1 MKQNILKSSLIIFI
15 ILNITGCSVKNDLF
29 TKEIKRSGIDLI
41 VMEEGSKV
49 TYLKDSNTLERFCAS
64 REIDTTETFNE
75 GLGLGLSTGG
85 VQENISGGEGT
96 GAVALGGRSPAVLI
110 TREMMFRA
118 CELSLNLNLDS
129 EKTIEIYKMFF
140 EYTNKLIKNEHDK
153 GSSTAVS
160 QATNI
165 GTSIKNSSDN
175 TDLDNEEDNNEED
188 NEDNNNEEDNNEN

>member
-1 MKQNILKSSLIIFI
+1 MKYNLPLMVLLVIFWV
-15 ILNITGCSVKNDLF
+15 LNFTGCAVKGDLF

-49 TYLKDSNTLERFCAS
+49 AYLKDNKTLEKFCAS

-85 VQENISGGEGT
+85 VSKESISGGAGT

-129 EKTIEIYKMFF
+129 EKTIELYKMFL

-165 GTSIKNSSDN
+165 VTSTMDNSENNSIKKDDEDSDSSDK
-175 TDLDNEEDNNEED
+175 DDESE
-188 NEDNNNEEDNNEN
+188 

>member
-1 MKQNILKSSLIIFI
+1 MKQNIFKISLIIFI

-49 TYLKDSNTLERFCAS
+49 TYLKDNNTLERFCAS

-85 VQENISGGEGT
+85 VQENISGGKGT

-160 QATNI
+160 QAMNI
-165 GTSIKNSSDN
+165 STTAKNSSDN
-175 TDLDNEEDNNEED
+175 TSLEDEEESDNEEDEEEDNDNEED
-188 NEDNNNEEDNNEN
+188 ED

>member
-1 MKQNILKSSLIIFI
+1 MKYSILKYGVTVITLLS
-15 ILNITGCSVKNDLF
+15 ITGCSIKNDLF
-29 TKEIKRSGIDLI
+29 TKEIDRSGIDLI

-49 TYLKDSNTLERFCAS
+49 TYLKDSRTLEKFCAS

-75 GLGLGLSTGG
+75 GLGLGLSAGG
-85 VQENISGGEGT
+85 SQEKISGGEGT

-129 EKTIEIYKMFF
+129 EKTIELYKMFL
-140 EYTNKLIKNEHDK
+140 EYTNKLIQNEHDK
-153 GSSTAVS
+153 GSPTAVL

-165 GTSIKNSSDN
+165 VTSPMDNSEDNEIEKDDEDNSSDN
-175 TDLDNEEDNNEED
+175 DEESE
-188 NEDNNNEEDNNEN
+188 